1 MRCGQVIDEDVYT
14 DVTTC
19 DDDGFGSDIEDPIEN
34 ELVYLP
40 INLED
45 VVSADQAIDLGLD
58 DATNEVTA
66 AESSSSGA
74 SGGGTS
80 STKRAAGNDKDKP
93 TKKHKGASRSRK
105 DAAKG

>member
-1 MRCGQVIDEDVYT
+1 MI
-14 DVTTC
+14 TC

-45 VVSADQAIDLGLD
+45 AVSADQAIDLGLD
-58 DATNEVTA
+58 DATHEAGGGETSN
-66 AESSSSGA
+66 SGA
-74 SGGGTS
+74 SRGGGG
-80 STKRAAGNDKDKP
+80 STKRGGGSDKDKP
-93 TKKHKGASRSRK
+93 AKKHKGAGRSRK